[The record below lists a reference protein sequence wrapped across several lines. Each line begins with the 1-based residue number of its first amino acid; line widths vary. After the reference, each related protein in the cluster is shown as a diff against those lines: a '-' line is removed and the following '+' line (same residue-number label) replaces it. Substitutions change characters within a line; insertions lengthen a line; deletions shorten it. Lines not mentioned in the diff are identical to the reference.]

1 MAKAIWTGSL
11 SFGLVNVPVGLYSAT
26 EDRSIHFNQF
36 RAGTSERIRNK
47 RVSEQTGEE
56 VAYGDIVKG
65 YDLGGGEYVILTP
78 DELASVAPGPSRT
91 IEVTDFVE
99 LADIDPIYFDKPYFL
114 APHGKNGDRAY
125 ELLRRV
131 MAETNKVAIATFVM
145 RDKQYLVAVRPE
157 KAALVLETLL
167 FADEV
172 RDPVKEIDV
181 LPVEATFEKRETE
194 MAKLLIDSMTT
205 SWEPKTYRDT
215 YRERVEELIDQ
226 KRQGTVVVNEGPRA
240 QSRRP
245 SSTCWP
251 PSRRASQPPRAARAM
266 DQLTATATP
275 ARSPRRSR
283 PLGAR
288 VLRRRRPWRTRKRP
302 RRPAAGG
309 ARPPKTQHRAPRQGS
324 PPKRRSF
331 RATSFP
337 RSRQR
342 ARCDA
347 GTAVVDER
355 PFLRRDR
362 SGGPR
367 GGGPARRGRG
377 GGPHSERVGV
387 APGRGQGDRPRGPHA
402 APWVDGRPHAC
413 FRPSAGD
420 TEGR

>member
-240 QSRRP
+240 EPAPVVDLLAALQASVTAAKSRQSDGSAHGDSDAGEKPAKKPAARR
-245 SSTCWP
+245 
-251 PSRRASQPPRAARAM
+251 PRAA
-266 DQLTATATP
+266 TAKAVADKEAST
-275 ARSPRRSR
+275 SS
-283 PLGAR
+283 GS
-288 VLRRRRPWRTRKRP
+288 RRRK
-302 RRPAAGG
+302 A
-309 ARPPKTQHRAPRQGS
+309 S
-324 PPKRRSF
+324 
-331 RATSFP
+331 
-337 RSRQR
+337 
-342 ARCDA
+342 
-347 GTAVVDER
+347 
-355 PFLRRDR
+355 
-362 SGGPR
+362 
-367 GGGPARRGRG
+367 
-377 GGPHSERVGV
+377 
-387 APGRGQGDRPRGPHA
+387 
-402 APWVDGRPHAC
+402 
-413 FRPSAGD
+413 
-420 TEGR
+420 